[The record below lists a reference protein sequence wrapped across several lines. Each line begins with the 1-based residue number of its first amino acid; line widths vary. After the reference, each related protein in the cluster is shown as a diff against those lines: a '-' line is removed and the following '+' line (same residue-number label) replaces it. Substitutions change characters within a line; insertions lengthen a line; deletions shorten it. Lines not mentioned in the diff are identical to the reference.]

1 LRANRLPAAI
11 ALLCIASAMAGAQTP
26 NNMYKCGACHSQQAR
41 TQPTTSMAH
50 ALSLP
55 GANQILSAHPD
66 LTFRRGEY
74 LYRIQTKD
82 RESTYTVTNG
92 TEAISAPIKWAFGAG
107 SQTYV
112 LEHDGKLYES
122 LVSYYPAIINAL
134 DITMGDQII
143 QPKTLIEAFGRELL
157 PRESTACFGCHASGG
172 VLKYRLN
179 LDSMKPGVTCEHCH
193 AGALIHQEAISRGKL
208 DSVPPKLKRLSAEE
222 ISNFCGQCHRTFE
235 TVVGDLRLR
244 GPVTVR
250 FQPYRL
256 AMSKCFDGSD
266 SRISCIA
273 CHDPHKEV
281 VRDRAWYDSK
291 CLKCHTSGG
300 GTASAS
306 ASNSEVHSTNS
317 PDAKPCPIAIS
328 GCASCHM
335 PQTNLQGSHMTFTD
349 HYIRI
354 VRPNDAYPN

>member
-1 LRANRLPAAI
+1 VRVSSVPVAT
-11 ALLCIASAMAGAQTP
+11 ALILIASPAGAQATSDG
-26 NNMYKCGACHSQQAR
+26 YKCALCHSEQAR
-41 TQPTTSMAH
+41 TQPATSMAH

-55 GANQILSAHPD
+55 GRNQTLNSHPD

-82 RESTYTVTNG
+82 GESTYTVTNG
-92 TEAISAPIKWAFGAG
+92 TETISAPIKWTLGAN

-112 LEHDGKLYES
+112 LEHDQKLYES
-122 LVSYYPAIINAL
+122 LISYYPSINAL
-134 DITMGDQII
+134 DITMGDQVI
-143 QPKTLIEAFGRELL
+143 QPKSLIEAFGRGLL

-172 VLKYRLN
+172 VVNNHVNFDAMR
-179 LDSMKPGVTCEHCH
+179 PGVTCEHCH
-193 AGALIHQEAISRGKL
+193 AGALKHQDAISQGRL
-208 DSVPPKLKRLSAEE
+208 DSIPPKLKRLSAEE

-273 CHDPHKEV
+273 CHDPHREV
-281 VRDRAWYDSK
+281 VRDTASYDSK
-291 CLKCHTSGG
+291 CLSCH
-300 GTASAS
+300 ASAFASARS
-306 ASNSEVHSTNS
+306 ASNRTTHKTSS
-317 PDAKPCPIAIS
+317 PDAKACPVANS
-328 GCASCHM
+328 GCAGCHM
-335 PQTNLQGSHMTFTD
+335 PKTDLEGSHMTFTD
-349 HYIRI
+349 HYIRV
-354 VRPNDAYPN
+354 VRANEPYPN